1 MWTRSKR
8 RTTMNR
14 HASYQQGH
22 SQTGSTLVPHKI
34 GFQKKKK
41 REKQTNTEQFSNKFS
56 NNYRTII
63 KKYNDNKPDHDQS
76 QSHALPNGICFTRSN
91 LLIQESVSHN
101 WQPSFTYSKPHINE
115 VPELQTFYTIGAGL
129 VSDQACS

>member
-1 MWTRSKR
+1 
-8 RTTMNR
+8 MNK

-22 SQTGSTLVPHKI
+22 SQTGSTIVPHNMVL
-34 GFQKKKK
+34 KKKK
-41 REKQTNTEQFSNKFS
+41 KKKGETNQYQTFFKQFS
-56 NNYRTII
+56 NNYRSII
-63 KKYNDNKPDHDQS
+63 NKYNGNKPDHDQA
-76 QSHALPNGICFTRSN
+76 QSHALPNGTCFTRSN

-115 VPELQTFYTIGAGL
+115 VPELQTFYTIGACL